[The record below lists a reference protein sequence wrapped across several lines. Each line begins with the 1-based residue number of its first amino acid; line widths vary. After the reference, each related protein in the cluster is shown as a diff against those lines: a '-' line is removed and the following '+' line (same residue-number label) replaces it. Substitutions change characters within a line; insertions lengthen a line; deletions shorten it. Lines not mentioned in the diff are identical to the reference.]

1 MRTPRLFV
9 SDRSRDF
16 GPGFYL
22 TSSHE
27 QAARWARLA
36 SRRRGTC
43 SPHISVYE
51 YHTPD
56 PSDLRILRFDEAT
69 FEWLS
74 FVGTNRRGEKTDGYD
89 IVQGPVANLD
99 TMPAL
104 KLHFAGV
111 YSEEEAIKRL
121 VPQKPHY
128 QYAFKTEKALDTLA
142 FSEVIPV

>member
-22 TSSHE
+22 TSSHG
-27 QAARWARLA
+27 QAALWARLV
-36 SRRRGTC
+36 SRRRDTC

-74 FVGTNRRGEKTDGYD
+74 FVGANRRGEKTDAYD
-89 IVQGPVANLD
+89 MVQGPVPDIN

-104 KLHFAGV
+104 KLYFAGV

-121 VPQKPHY
+121 VPQKPSV
-128 QYAFKTEKALDTLA
+128 QYAFKTEKALGLLTL
-142 FSEVIPV
+142 SEVILV